1 MKATKPYPLLLL
13 LLLFLFAC
21 SPLISRYNEYAYQ
34 QTTALKVDVM
44 LVMDMAADSFSTHQK
59 ELAALRVKVDKAYEY
74 EIHRPNNRITIEM
87 WQLLK
92 DSSRNLLGGYL
103 KRWQQDTKLNPV
115 FIQEAK
121 QQVGEAF
128 DKIAELESG
137 KVKN

>member
-13 LLLFLFAC
+13 LLLFFSAC

-34 QTTALKVDVM
+34 QTTSLKVDAL
-44 LVMDMAADSFSTHQK
+44 LVMDMAVDSFSTHQK
-59 ELAALRVKVDKAYEY
+59 ELAALQVKVDKAYEY
-74 EIHRPNNRITIEM
+74 EIHRPTNKITIEM

-92 DSSRNLLGGYL
+92 DPGKNLLGGYL
-103 KRWQQDTKLNPV
+103 KRWQQETKLNPV
-115 FIQEAK
+115 FIDEAK
-121 QQVGEAF
+121 QQVGAAF